1 MPFTSSQGGTVREAG
16 SCRQK
21 PVLPDGV
28 ALRPK
33 RKTEYEKEVA
43 IAFRGNQRSLEI
55 EPCDSK
61 RV

>member
-1 MPFTSSQGGTVREAG
+1 
-16 SCRQK
+16 
-21 PVLPDGV
+21 VLGRKI
-28 ALRPK
+28 A

-43 IAFRGNQRSLEI
+43 IAAAVNQRSLEI